1 MALKKITGKDFKE
14 ALDALTPYGEGDVV
28 WLKELGKTDGGT
40 GLYLIVGWTRDLGFD
55 WDVVTANGFTGDND
69 DYIGYKIGY
78 FNYKPGIRYML
89 QDFDDFNMPYNLKDD
104 KANGIYSGDVWDTD
118 GYLSNE
124 PSSWDSLASQLN
136 NDAQGIWDTWGENG
150 ELDLMESK
158 KKEADDKDWMNDRF
172 KSAEDFLNTLDT
184 AERDAFVEEYF
195 MACVDADPAWN
206 DKKDSDY
213 YLNFSDYDTLK
224 EFYDTG
230 KVVLFSPDYYKMRR
244 PSEAKKRSCSM
255 QKKIESLKKN
265 EGVDDDAEQMLAEL
279 QGIVNKYFRG
289 GKNIT
294 IRLNCTPTQDWVEL
308 DNNGYTDRVPVGGT
322 ANAFVARDVINK
334 IINKYYL

>member
-158 KKEADDKDWMNDRF
+158 NKEVKKH
-172 KSAEDFLNTLDT
+172 T
-184 AERDAFVEEYF
+184 
-195 MACVDADPAWN
+195 
-206 DKKDSDY
+206 
-213 YLNFSDYDTLK
+213 
-224 EFYDTG
+224 
-230 KVVLFSPDYYKMRR
+230 
-244 PSEAKKRSCSM
+244 CSM